1 MAILRVGEFVIYTLN
16 RQDDRTWE
24 VRSSDGDYFALST
37 DEQVLQFIKDKL
49 GSAAE
54 IVLDLA

>member
-1 MAILRVGEFVIYTLN
+1 MIYTLN